1 MKVQDIMTRNVVV
14 CHPET
19 NLAKAAALMWD
30 NDCGVLPVVRD
41 GGKLAGIITDRD
53 LALAM
58 GTKNRIASDIKV
70 DEVMAQNVFACSPDD
85 DIHQALM
92 VMSKDKVRRLP
103 ITDEDGRLIG
113 LISINDIALQ
123 AQQGDD
129 ASCKFIS
136 YADVVSTFK
145 AICEHNPAKRI
156 ETEQALVA
164 QAD

>member
-1 MKVQDIMTRNVVV
+1 MKVQDIMTSNVVV
-14 CHPET
+14 CHSDT

-41 GGKLAGIITDRD
+41 DGRLAGIITDRD

-70 DEVMAQNVFACSPDD
+70 GEVMAQDVFACSPED

-92 VMSKDKVRRLP
+92 MMSKDKVRRLP
-103 ITDEDGRLIG
+103 ITGEDGRLVG
-113 LISINDIALQ
+113 LVSINDIALQ

-129 ASCKFIS
+129 TSREAIS

-145 AICEHNPAKRI
+145 AICEHNPAKQI
-156 ETEQALVA
+156 EAQQALVA